1 MNTIQQLQ
9 AALDDYDDDELM
21 RIIEDSDLDD
31 VRYLRNLAQEAI
43 DTAEEYK
50 DRVERLEERNE

>member
-1 MNTIQQLQ
+1 MNAIQRLQ

-31 VRYLRNLAQEAI
+31 VRYLRDLAQEVL

-50 DRVERLEERNE
+50 DRVERLEDR

>member
-1 MNTIQQLQ
+1 MNAIQRLQ

-21 RIIEDSDLDD
+21 RIIEDSDLDA
-31 VRYLRNLAQEAI
+31 VRYLRDLAQEAL

-50 DRVERLEERNE
+50 DRVERLEDR

>member
-1 MNTIQQLQ
+1 MNAIQRLQ

-31 VRYLRNLAQEAI
+31 VRYLRDLVQEAL

-50 DRVERLEERNE
+50 DRVERLEDR

>member
-1 MNTIQQLQ
+1 MNAIQQLQ

-43 DTAEEYK
+43 DTAEVYK
-50 DRVERLEERNE
+50 DRIERLEER

>member
-1 MNTIQQLQ
+1 MNAIQRLQ
-9 AALDDYDDDELM
+9 AALNDYDDDELM

-31 VRYLRNLAQEAI
+31 VRYLRDLAQEAL

-50 DRVERLEERNE
+50 DRVERLEDR

>member
-1 MNTIQQLQ
+1 MNAIQQLQ
-9 AALDDYDDDELM
+9 AALDDYDDDEFM

-31 VRYLRNLAQEAI
+31 VRYLRGLAQEAI

-50 DRVERLEERNE
+50 DRIERLEER

>member
-1 MNTIQQLQ
+1 MNAIQQLQ

-50 DRVERLEERNE
+50 DRVDQMGNSDA

>member
-1 MNTIQQLQ
+1 MNAIQRLQ

-21 RIIEDSDLDD
+21 LIIEDSDLDD
-31 VRYLRNLAQEAI
+31 VRYLRDLAQEAL

-50 DRVERLEERNE
+50 DRVERLEDR

>member
-1 MNTIQQLQ
+1 MSAIQQLQ
-9 AALDDYDDDELM
+9 AALDDYDDDEIM

-43 DTAEEYK
+43 DIAEEYK
-50 DRVERLEERNE
+50 DHIERLEER

>member
-1 MNTIQQLQ
+1 MNAIQRLQ

-21 RIIEDSDLDD
+21 RIIEDADLDD
-31 VRYLRNLAQEAI
+31 VRYLRDLAQEAL

-50 DRVERLEERNE
+50 DRVERLEDR

>member
-1 MNTIQQLQ
+1 MNAIQRLQ

-31 VRYLRNLAQEAI
+31 VRYLRDLAQEAVDI
-43 DTAEEYK
+43 AEEYEYHLE
-50 DRVERLEERNE
+50 RVEES

>member
-1 MNTIQQLQ
+1 MNAIQQLQ

-50 DRVERLEERNE
+50 DRIERLEEK

>member
-1 MNTIQQLQ
+1 MNAIQRLQ

-21 RIIEDSDLDD
+21 RIIEESDLDD
-31 VRYLRNLAQEAI
+31 VRYLRDLAQEAL

-50 DRVERLEERNE
+50 DRVERLEDR

>member
-1 MNTIQQLQ
+1 MNAIQQLQ

-50 DRVERLEERNE
+50 DRVDQMGEQ

>member
-1 MNTIQQLQ
+1 MNAIQQLQ
-9 AALDDYDDDELM
+9 AALDNYDDDELM

-50 DRVERLEERNE
+50 DRVDQMEGQ

>member
-1 MNTIQQLQ
+1 MNAIQQLQ

-50 DRVERLEERNE
+50 DHIERLEER

>member
-1 MNTIQQLQ
+1 MNAIQRLQ

-31 VRYLRNLAQEAI
+31 VRYLRDLAQEAL

-50 DRVERLEERNE
+50 DHVERLEDR

>member
-1 MNTIQQLQ
+1 MNAIQQLQ

-31 VRYLRNLAQEAI
+31 VRYLRGLAQEAI
-43 DTAEEYK
+43 DTAKEYK
-50 DRVERLEERNE
+50 DRIERLEER

>member
-1 MNTIQQLQ
+1 MNAIQQLQ

-31 VRYLRNLAQEAI
+31 VRYLRDLAQEAI
-43 DTAEEYK
+43 DTAEAYK
-50 DRVERLEERNE
+50 DRIERLEER

>member
-1 MNTIQQLQ
+1 MNAIQQLQ

-50 DRVERLEERNE
+50 DRVDQMGKQ

>member
-1 MNTIQQLQ
+1 MNAIQLLQ

-21 RIIEDSDLDD
+21 RIIEDSDLGD
-31 VRYLRNLAQEAI
+31 VKCLRDLAQEAL

-50 DRVERLEERNE
+50 NHVERLEDR

>member
-1 MNTIQQLQ
+1 MNAIQQLQ

-31 VRYLRNLAQEAI
+31 VRCLRDLAQEAI
-43 DTAEEYK
+43 DTAEAYK
-50 DRVERLEERNE
+50 DRIE